1 MYQNRIQR
9 LNNLSESIY
18 HYCINIWHNN
28 HIIFAETSDT
38 IVHLVQ
44 NNSNIKEN
52 IYFLYVNDKQN

>member
-18 HYCINIWHNN
+18 HCCSNIWHNN